1 MPGMPQM
8 PGMMPGQMGG
18 MPQLPQPQMPQMPG
32 MPHGMPEM
40 PQGMPQLPQIP
51 GMGAMPQMPGMPQ
64 GMPQL
69 PQIPGMGAMPQIPGM
84 PQMGAAP
91 RMPEGMNMFMQT
103 GARTGATTGTK
114 FVGAPLL
121 SMFLLY
127 LFMSWHYPFYPT
139 APAGASNPY
148 ASIFGDYF
156 KELGKGAES
165 IDEPSED
172 VPTDETPAGSE
183 ESAGTETTIK
193 QANAN
198 TLLAQMRQNMVQNKP
213 LAW

>member
-51 GMGAMPQMPGMPQ
+51 GMGAMPQ
-64 GMPQL
+64 
-69 PQIPGMGAMPQIPGM
+69 IPGM
-84 PQMGAAP
+84 PQMGTAP
-91 RMPEGMNMFMQT
+91 HMPEGMNMFMQT
-103 GARTGATTGTK
+103 GAKTGAATGTK
-114 FVGAPLL
+114 FVGSPLL

-127 LFMSWHYPFYPT
+127 LFMTWHYPFYPT

-183 ESAGTETTIK
+183 ESAGTETTSK

>member
-1 MPGMPQM
+1 MMKAVVAVCLVASCAAQLPGMGMPQIPGMPQLPGMM
-8 PGMMPGQMGG
+8 PGQMGGMPGQMGG
-18 MPQLPQPQMPQMPG
+18 MPQLPQPQMPQ
-32 MPHGMPEM
+32 MPEM

-84 PQMGAAP
+84 PQMGTAP
-91 RMPEGMNMFMQT
+91 HMPEGMNMFMQT
-103 GARTGATTGTK
+103 GAKTGAATGTK
-114 FVGAPLL
+114 FVGSPLL

-127 LFMSWHYPFYPT
+127 LFMTWHYPFYPT

-165 IDEPSED
+165 IED
-172 VPTDETPAGSE
+172 APAEETSTTEETPA
-183 ESAGTETTIK
+183 ATE
-193 QANAN
+193 
-198 TLLAQMRQNMVQNKP
+198 P
-213 LAW
+213 E

>member
-51 GMGAMPQMPGMPQ
+51 GMGAMPQ
-64 GMPQL
+64 
-69 PQIPGMGAMPQIPGM
+69 IPGM
-84 PQMGAAP
+84 PQMGTAP
-91 RMPEGMNMFMQT
+91 HMPEGMNMFMQT
-103 GARTGATTGTK
+103 GAKTGATTGTK

-183 ESAGTETTIK
+183 ESAGTETTSK